1 MRLEPLQEQHTRLLV
16 QRILPPD
23 AWNEHAVARIVR
35 AAGGNPLFVEE
46 LLTAFVD
53 EGAESENGMT
63 VARTIQAADIPISIM
78 ALLGARL
85 ERLPPQQQR
94 ALELGSIEGEVFHR
108 GAVTALARIGED
120 EDPAGSLQTLVDQG
134 VIGAS
139 FER

>member
-78 ALLGARL
+78 ARSNSANTPSICTIIRPEGVAVSNGSVA
-85 ERLPPQQQR
+85 ERND
-94 ALELGSIEGEVFHR
+94 
-108 GAVTALARIGED
+108 T
-120 EDPAGSLQTLVDQG
+120 PA
-134 VIGAS
+134 
-139 FER
+139 